1 MKKVPADVQNMMIV
15 SRIKRANHFRAAA
28 QSAEPGF
35 IEENGSSCHGYSPSS
50 AHTFTARRW

>member
-1 MKKVPADVQNMMIV
+1 MMIV
-15 SRIKRANHFRAAA
+15 SRIKRANHFWIAA